1 MDEQQRQRH
10 VSDVAAEAQLE
21 HVAARG
27 DDGVSRRQLT
37 ARARHGVVG
46 DQMTDDVDLRQV
58 GVSSHVEVTGRQ
70 ASDGMPSRPGL
81 LTLLC
86 TTTTNV
92 AAQN

>member
-1 MDEQQRQRH
+1 M
-10 VSDVAAEAQLE
+10 SDVAAEAQLE

-58 GVSSHVEVTGRQ
+58 GVSSHVEVTSRQ
-70 ASDGMPSRPGL
+70 ASDGTPARPGL

-86 TTTTNV
+86 TTTTKV